1 MRNNFE
7 LDRLKKLKLDKLKKD
22 LERKKNLPHLYGH
35 KLYKWQREFFES
47 KNKMLFLNS
56 ANQVGKDLWNETL
69 IPVPNGFKKLKDIV
83 VGDLVFGSDGNTCE
97 VIDIPWDQD
106 NNTYKIIFDDGS
118 EVICGPHH
126 EWICKGPEERFR
138 KKSSRYNQWQV
149 KTTREIIDHVGF
161 EPENR
166 NKYSIPVSNPIEREK
181 TYLFDPY
188 LIGLLIGDG
197 SLTNGHANI
206 TSVDHEIIDYIKQNY
221 FAKRVGN
228 SDHYN
233 IANLS
238 SIIRYYELDTHSYN
252 KKVPT
257 AYKKGSIDQRLSL
270 LQGLMDI
277 DGSCNKKGMN
287 FFYTTSEKLSNDV
300 VEIVTSLGGKAEIKI
315 KQGKYKKND
324 NIVICRICYTVKI
337 DLDMPLYRI
346 ARKLKRQKFQQ
357 RYKHE
362 RLVVKIIPWKRL
374 RTRCLT
380 VSSPDHSFLCT
391 KSHIVTHNSSIQI
404 KKMIHWAT
412 ETSLWPELWPSP
424 PRLFWYLYP
433 SLRIADS
440 EFLKKWKP
448 EFLPQ
453 DQNDPKYGWTKS
465 NNALG
470 DIEAIH
476 FHSGVS
482 IYFKSYMT
490 NEELLQTGSVWYLG
504 FDEEMPI
511 DLWPELVSRVGAPN
525 IQGYISGVF
534 TPTLSQQFWYDVME
548 ERGTDKELLKG
559 AHKLTTSLF
568 DCTVYED
575 NTPSLWT
582 REMITQRINSL
593 PSQEEVQRRI
603 YGRFI
608 MSTAGRKFP
617 SFNRD
622 RNYKVNGKVPDDWIY
637 FVGIDSGS
645 GGTGAGHPAAITFL
659 AVNPT
664 YTEGRITMVWKGTPE
679 NVDGEDKSTTAGDI
693 LRKYLELSR
702 DKNIAKAVYDFA
714 DADLGIIAERN
725 GIALERANKS
735 TSGVDLINTL
745 FKNQILSIDINRAT
759 NNEELVGEFINLKKE
774 TRKTNAKDDTSDSAR
789 YAINEV
795 PWDLSVISADSIVK
809 VPNRHRL
816 AYKDID
822 ERRKS
827 FEQPQLKP
835 NEMILAE
842 MEDLNELYDE

>member
-7 LDRLKKLKLDKLKKD
+7 LDRLKKLKLEKLKKD

-126 EWICKGPEERFR
+126 EWICKGPEDLE
-138 KKSSRYNQWQV
+138 WQI
-149 KTTREIIDHVGF
+149 KTVNNLIDF
-161 EPENR
+161 
-166 NKYSIPVSNPIEREK
+166 
-181 TYLFDPY
+181 
-188 LIGLLIGDG
+188 
-197 SLTNGHANI
+197 
-206 TSVDHEIIDYIKQNY
+206 YIKDQFHVIPITQPLCNMTEKEKEN
-221 FAKRVGN
+221 F
-228 SDHYN
+228 
-233 IANLS
+233 
-238 SIIRYYELDTHSYN
+238 
-252 KKVPT
+252 KKVH
-257 AYKKGSIDQRLSL
+257 
-270 LQGLMDI
+270 
-277 DGSCNKKGMN
+277 
-287 FFYTTSEKLSNDV
+287 
-300 VEIVTSLGGKAEIKI
+300 
-315 KQGKYKKND
+315 
-324 NIVICRICYTVKI
+324 
-337 DLDMPLYRI
+337 
-346 ARKLKRQKFQQ
+346 
-357 RYKHE
+357 KHE

-412 ETSLWPELWPSP
+412 ETSLWPELWPTP

-608 MSTAGRKFP
+608 MSTSGRKFP

-622 RNYKVNGKVPDDWIY
+622 RNYKVNGKLPDDWIY

-702 DKNIAKAVYDFA
+702 DKNIAKAVFDFA

-827 FEQPQLKP
+827 FDQPQLKP

>member
-7 LDRLKKLKLDKLKKD
+7 LDRLKKLKLEKLKKD

-126 EWICKGPEERFR
+126 EWICKGPEDLE
-138 KKSSRYNQWQV
+138 WQI
-149 KTTREIIDHVGF
+149 KTVNNLIDF
-161 EPENR
+161 
-166 NKYSIPVSNPIEREK
+166 
-181 TYLFDPY
+181 
-188 LIGLLIGDG
+188 
-197 SLTNGHANI
+197 
-206 TSVDHEIIDYIKQNY
+206 YIKDQFHVIPITQPLCNMTEKEKEN
-221 FAKRVGN
+221 F
-228 SDHYN
+228 
-233 IANLS
+233 
-238 SIIRYYELDTHSYN
+238 
-252 KKVPT
+252 KKVH
-257 AYKKGSIDQRLSL
+257 
-270 LQGLMDI
+270 
-277 DGSCNKKGMN
+277 
-287 FFYTTSEKLSNDV
+287 
-300 VEIVTSLGGKAEIKI
+300 
-315 KQGKYKKND
+315 
-324 NIVICRICYTVKI
+324 
-337 DLDMPLYRI
+337 
-346 ARKLKRQKFQQ
+346 
-357 RYKHE
+357 KHE

-412 ETSLWPELWPSP
+412 ETSLWPELWPTP

-608 MSTAGRKFP
+608 MSTSGRKFP

-622 RNYKVNGKVPDDWIY
+622 RNYKVNGKLPDDWIY

-702 DKNIAKAVYDFA
+702 DKNIAKAVFDFA

-725 GIALERANKS
+725 GIALEKANKS

-827 FEQPQLKP
+827 FDQPQLKP